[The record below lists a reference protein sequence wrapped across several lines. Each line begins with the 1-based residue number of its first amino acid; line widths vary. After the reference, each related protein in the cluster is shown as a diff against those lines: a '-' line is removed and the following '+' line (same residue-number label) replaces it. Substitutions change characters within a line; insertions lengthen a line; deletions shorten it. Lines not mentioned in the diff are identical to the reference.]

1 MPDNKL
7 LRPLIVDPDLNEA
20 EELISAIKS
29 AGYAV
34 RPSSATSRD
43 TLEEQLKQG
52 SPDLLVV
59 ALDRLDLGLAEL
71 LNQIE
76 SAGRHIPIVA
86 LIDQPP
92 EDISPYLE
100 QGAEDVVATGN
111 RAHFQH
117 VVARTASAQF
127 NWRQLKR
134 AEAAVREAEKRCQ
147 TLLSSSKDA
156 IAYVTDGMHVYA
168 NPPYLDV
175 FGFGDIEEIEGTP
188 LMDLVA
194 REDQERM
201 KTFLRSYGRE
211 KTDEVQLLRVNL
223 VTASGDRFE
232 AELAFSPATID
243 GEDCTQIVIQQQGD
257 ARELEKQISYL
268 SQRDL
273 MTGLYNRQYFMDQLK
288 EAIAQATQGREN
300 RSVLHIVVDRF
311 DQLKEN
317 FGISGSD
324 LILADFG
331 KLLEN
336 ALPEGDIACRFEGNR
351 FTVLSQTWE
360 PRALGAMMEKLQSA
374 FSGHLYELDGRSVT
388 TTATI
393 GAAIIDENSPDP
405 NEILARAERAF
416 KQALASTEVHAQIYR
431 PREGEMTQRQLDDL
445 WNQRLRNAIK
455 DGHLRLL
462 FQPIVSLHG
471 DPGEQYNVY
480 MRMLDERGQPVAA
493 REFMASSE
501 RTGVAKMLDR
511 WVIHNALRH
520 LSGRSEDSEGPL
532 SLFVKI
538 TSGSLQDP
546 EILPWLADQLK
557 EIRIP
562 GDRVVFELKT
572 GVAVNYL
579 RQTRE
584 FLKGLHQLHSRM
596 VLDDFGAGAN
606 PFQLLKQVPA
616 DFLKL
621 DPAFMDDLANS
632 PENQETIKTITAQA
646 HSDGRLVIAQRVE
659 DPNAM
664 PILWGMGVN
673 YVQGNFLQVP
683 SERMDYDFTAMT

>member
-1 MPDNKL
+1 MADNKL
-7 LRPLIVDPDLNEA
+7 LRPLIVDPDLNQA

-34 RPSSATSRD
+34 RPFSAATEDSLD
-43 TLEEQLKQG
+43 EQLKTN
-52 SPDLLVV
+52 SPDLIVI
-59 ALDRLDLGLAEL
+59 ALDEVGFGLPVL
-71 LNQIE
+71 FNHIE
-76 SAGRHIPIVA
+76 SAGRHIPVIA
-86 LIDQPP
+86 LLKEPP
-92 EDISPYLE
+92 GDVSPYLE
-100 QGAEDVVATGN
+100 DGAEDVVAIGN
-111 RAHFQH
+111 RSHFQH
-117 VVARTASAQF
+117 VVARTANAQF

-147 TLLSSSKDA
+147 TLLTSSKDA
-156 IAYVTDGMHVYA
+156 IAYVTDGMHIFA

-175 FGFGDIEEIEGTP
+175 FGFGDNEDIEGTP

-194 REDQERM
+194 REDQGRM
-201 KTFLRSYGRE
+201 KTFLRNYSRE
-211 KTDEVQLLRVNL
+211 EETEQNLRVNL
-223 VTASGDRFE
+223 VTVSGEHFE
-232 AELAFSPATID
+232 AELAFSPASID
-243 GEDCTQIVIQQQGD
+243 GEACTQIVIQQQGD
-257 ARELEKQISYL
+257 AKELEKQISYL

-288 EAIAQATQGREN
+288 ESIALATQGREN
-300 RSVLHIVVDRF
+300 RSVIHIVVDRF
-311 DQLKEN
+311 DQLKES

-331 KLLEN
+331 KLLDQT
-336 ALPEGDIACRFEGNR
+336 LPEGDIACRFEGNR
-351 FTVLSQTWE
+351 FTVLSHTWE
-360 PRALGAMMEKLQSA
+360 AKALGDLMDNLLST
-374 FSGHLYELDGRSVT
+374 FSNHLYELDGRSVT
-388 TTATI
+388 TTATM
-393 GAAIIDENSPDP
+393 GAGVIDENSPDP
-405 NEILARAERAF
+405 NEVLARAERAF
-416 KQALASTEVHAQIYR
+416 KQALTAGGARAQIYR
-431 PREGEMTQRQLDDL
+431 PREGEMTQKQLDDL
-445 WNQRLRNAIK
+445 WSQRLRNAIK
-455 DGHLRLL
+455 EGHLRLL

-511 WVIHNALRH
+511 WVIHNALKH
-520 LSGRSEDSEGPL
+520 LAAHDQSDGPL
-532 SLFVKI
+532 SLFVKL
-538 TSGSLQDP
+538 TAGSLQDP
-546 EILPWLADQLK
+546 EILPWLAEQLK

-562 GDRVVFELKT
+562 GDRLVFELKT
-572 GVAVNYL
+572 SVAVNYL

-584 FLKGLHQLHSRM
+584 FLKGVHQLRSRL

-621 DPAFMDDLANS
+621 DSAFMEDLANS

-646 HSDGRLVIAQRVE
+646 HAENRLVIAQRVE
-659 DPNAM
+659 DPNCM

-683 SERMDYDFTAMT
+683 SERMDYDFTAMG

>member
-1 MPDNKL
+1 MADNKL
-7 LRPLIVDPDLNEA
+7 LRPLIVDPDLNQA

-34 RPSSATSRD
+34 RPFSAATEDSLD
-43 TLEEQLKQG
+43 EQLKTN
-52 SPDLLVV
+52 SPDLIVI
-59 ALDRLDLGLAEL
+59 ALDEVGFGLPVL
-71 LNQIE
+71 FNHIE
-76 SAGRHIPIVA
+76 SAGRHIPVIA
-86 LIDQPP
+86 LLKEAPG
-92 EDISPYLE
+92 DISPYLE
-100 QGAEDVVATGN
+100 DGAEDVVAIGN
-111 RAHFQH
+111 RSHFQH
-117 VVARTASAQF
+117 VVARTANAQF

-147 TLLSSSKDA
+147 TLLTSSKDA
-156 IAYVTDGMHVYA
+156 IAYVTDGMHIFA

-175 FGFGDIEEIEGTP
+175 FGFGDNEDIEGTP

-194 REDQERM
+194 REDQGRM
-201 KTFLRSYGRE
+201 KTFLRNYSRE
-211 KTDEVQLLRVNL
+211 EETEQNLRVNL
-223 VTASGDRFE
+223 VTVSGEHFE
-232 AELAFSPATID
+232 AELAFSPASID
-243 GEDCTQIVIQQQGD
+243 GEACTQIVIQQQGD
-257 ARELEKQISYL
+257 AKELEKQISYL

-288 EAIAQATQGREN
+288 ESIALATQGREN
-300 RSVLHIVVDRF
+300 RSVIHIVVDRF
-311 DQLKEN
+311 DQLKES

-331 KLLEN
+331 KLLDQT
-336 ALPEGDIACRFEGNR
+336 LPDGDIACRFEGNR
-351 FTVLSQTWE
+351 FTVLSHTWE
-360 PRALGAMMEKLQSA
+360 AKALGDLMDNLLST
-374 FSGHLYELDGRSVT
+374 FSNHLYELDGRSVT
-388 TTATI
+388 TTATM
-393 GAAIIDENSPDP
+393 GAGVIDENSPDP
-405 NEILARAERAF
+405 NEVLARAERAF
-416 KQALASTEVHAQIYR
+416 KQALTAGGARAQIYR
-431 PREGEMTQRQLDDL
+431 PREGEMTQKQLDDL
-445 WNQRLRNAIK
+445 WSQRLRNAIK
-455 DGHLRLL
+455 EGHLRLL

-511 WVIHNALRH
+511 WVIHNALKH
-520 LSGRSEDSEGPL
+520 LAAHDQSDGPL
-532 SLFVKI
+532 SLFVKL
-538 TSGSLQDP
+538 TAGSLQDP
-546 EILPWLADQLK
+546 EILPWLAEQLK

-562 GDRVVFELKT
+562 GDRLVFELKT
-572 GVAVNYL
+572 SVAVNYL

-584 FLKGLHQLHSRM
+584 FLKGVHQLRSRL

-621 DPAFMDDLANS
+621 DSAFMEDLANS

-646 HSDGRLVIAQRVE
+646 HAENRLVIAQRVE
-659 DPNAM
+659 DPNCM

-683 SERMDYDFTAMT
+683 SERMDYDFTAMG